1 MDQQKADKDAQ
12 EERRVRVENLA
23 DSLLTKRDEA
33 IAGRAATGIERT
45 WREDQ
50 RAFEGL
56 DGTST
61 KSDMTDYATGEASGG
76 SNGKMQR
83 RSRVIVNIIRGKCET
98 AEGRF
103 TEIQFPTDD
112 KNFGIDSTPV
122 GELAMPMDIPEGIV
136 QASPEQ
142 LVEDPSQAPMQDPMA
157 AQDPMGAP
165 QQEEV
170 IEAPQEPSE
179 EREARARKDELKKR
193 ASAMESEIDDQLE
206 ECDYNAECRKVA
218 RSAIRLGTGVMKG
231 PNIVKT
237 TRRAWVEQKDSDGS
251 VHTLKVVENLKPA
264 SASRDIWNIYPDPH
278 CGDNPKKGAYIWERD
293 HLLPRE
299 LRALMGVPG
308 YSKQQIIRVLQEDP
322 VRTVVQLDKGNNQ
335 QVRASTIARGAPY
348 ERWEYNGDVDKDD
361 LIAMG
366 VKVDEDSD
374 ESISACVV
382 FVNNHP
388 IKAQLNMLDSGELP
402 YDFFPWVQVD
412 DSPWGMSEPRKLIWQ
427 QRIITAAWRAMMDNA
442 GDSSG
447 AQIVIGRNVRPED
460 DVWEV
465 TGKKI
470 WIDESEDSDV
480 KKAFQQFQIQNN
492 QGELQNIINLALE
505 FMDLESGTPRQA
517 QGQQST
523 SGTKT
528 LGELQILMQ
537 GADTTRRRQVKQ
549 WDDLI
554 TRPHIGRYYHW
565 NMMYNPKPE
574 IKGDFDVVARG
585 TSVLIVKDENAQ
597 KLMQIMQLRNDP
609 DAAVIVDWEKVIKQ
623 LFESQHL
630 DVIKDEDAIK
640 EAREKQAQQQPQADP
655 RIEVANIAAKGR
667 SEVAG
672 ITAKTKE
679 DEMVANTQVRME
691 ELKID
696 DVNADEDRKLKDKEI
711 NGKLSAENDKLKAKL
726 AEVTMNLQVQQKE
739 NQLARAQR
747 DDHIVADHSMRHE
760 DRKQTRAQKQIAKT
774 GVEPAGKAPAGEAF
788 SL

>member
-1 MDQQKADKDAQ
+1 MDQQKAGQNAQ
-12 EERRVRVENLA
+12 AARQERIEALA
-23 DSLLTKRDEA
+23 ESLLTKRDEA

-56 DGTST
+56 DGAAS
-61 KSDMTDYATGEASGG
+61 KAEMTDYATGEAYGTK
-76 SNGKMQR
+76 NTTTQR
-83 RSRVIVNIIRGKCET
+83 RSKVIVNIIRGKCET

-122 GELAMPMDIPEGIV
+122 GELASPMDKPEGIV
-136 QASPEQ
+136 QGNAQAMPEDQ
-142 LVEDPSQAPMQDPMA
+142 GNALTPQAPQA
-157 AQDPMGAP
+157 
-165 QQEEV
+165 
-170 IEAPQEPSE
+170 PSE
-179 EREARARKDELKKR
+179 EAEAKAKKDEFKKR
-193 ASAMESEIDDQLE
+193 AAAMEDEIDDQLE

-237 TRRAWVEQKDSDGS
+237 TRRAWIEQKDSDGS
-251 VHTLKVVENLKPA
+251 VHTLKVVENLNPA
-264 SASRDIWNIYPDPH
+264 STSRDIWNIYPDPH

-308 YSKQQIIRVLQEDP
+308 YNRQQIARVLREDP
-322 VRTVVQLDKGNNQ
+322 LRTIVQLDKGNNQ
-335 QVRASTIARGAPY
+335 QVKASSISRGAPY

-366 VKVDEDSD
+366 IKLDEDSD
-374 ESISACVV
+374 ESISACVI

-388 IKAQLNMLDSGELP
+388 IKAQLNTLDSGELP
-402 YDFFPWVQVD
+402 YDFFPWVQID

-470 WIDESEDSDV
+470 WIDDSEEADV
-480 KKAFQQFQIQNN
+480 KKGFQQFQIQNN
-492 QGELQNIINLALE
+492 QVELQNIINLALE

-523 SGTKT
+523 TGTKT

-574 IKGDFDVVARG
+574 IKGDFDVIARG

-630 DVIKDEDAIK
+630 DVIKDDDAIK
-640 EAREKQAQQQPQADP
+640 EARAQQAQQQPPADP
-655 RIEVANIAAKGR
+655 RIEAANIAAKGR

-672 ITAKTKE
+672 ISAKTKE
-679 DEMVANTQVRME
+679 DEILADTQVRME

-739 NQLARAQR
+739 NQLARAQQ
-747 DDHIVADHSMRHE
+747 DDHVVAGHTMKNE
-760 DRKQTRAQKQIAKT
+760 DRKQAQKQIADT
-774 GVEPAGKAPAGEAF
+774 PVEPAGKAPDGEAF

>member
-1 MDQQKADKDAQ
+1 MDQTADQNAQDARQ
-12 EERRVRVENLA
+12 ARIESLA
-23 DSLLTKRDEA
+23 KSLLTKRDEA
-33 IAGRAATGIERT
+33 ISARSASGIERQ

-56 DGTST
+56 DGASS
-61 KSDMTDYATGEASGG
+61 KAGMTDYATGDAFGTKNS
-76 SNGKMQR
+76 KTQR

-122 GELAMPMDIPEGIV
+122 GESAVPAPAPQGIV
-136 QASPEQ
+136 QGE
-142 LVEDPSQAPMQDPMA
+142 MQP
-157 AQDPMGAP
+157 DPMGAGMP
-165 QQEEV
+165 EQ
-170 IEAPQEPSE
+170 APQEPSDE
-179 EREARARKDELKKR
+179 SAAKAKKDDLKKR
-193 ASAMESEIDDQLE
+193 AAAMEKEIDDQLE

-237 TRRAWVEQKDSDGS
+237 IRRAWVEQADSDGS

-264 SASRDIWNIYPDPH
+264 STSRDIWNIYPDPH
-278 CGDNPKKGAYIWERD
+278 CGDNPKNGSYIWERD

-308 YSKQQIIRVLQEDP
+308 YDRRQIIKALQEDP
-322 VRTVVQLDKGNNQ
+322 VRTVVALDKGDQ
-335 QVRASTIARGAPY
+335 RQIKASTIARGAPY
-348 ERWEYNGDVDKDD
+348 ERWEYNGDVDKED

-382 FVNNHP
+382 FVNDRP
-388 IKAQLNMLDSGELP
+388 IKAQLNTLDSGELP

-412 DSPWGMSEPRKLIWQ
+412 DSPWGIGEPRKLIWQ

-447 AQIVIGRNVRPED
+447 AQIVISRDVRPED
-460 DVWEV
+460 DVWEI

-470 WIDESEDSDV
+470 WIDESEEGDV
-480 KKAFQQFQIQNN
+480 RKAFQQFQIQNN

-517 QGQQST
+517 QGQQAT

-585 TSVLIVKDENAQ
+585 TSVLIAKDENVQ
-597 KLMQIMQLRNDP
+597 KLMQIMQLRADP
-609 DAAVIVDWEKVIKQ
+609 DAAIIVDWEKVIKQ

-630 DVIKDEDAIK
+630 DVLKDDDAIK
-640 EAREKQAQQQPQADP
+640 AARDQQAQQQPPADP
-655 RIEVANIAAKGR
+655 RIEAANIAAQGR

-672 ITAKTKE
+672 IAAKSRE
-679 DEMVANTQVRME
+679 DQILADTQIRMQE
-691 ELKID
+691 IQVD
-696 DVNADEDRKLKDKEI
+696 DANADEDRALKDREI
-711 NGKLSAENDKLKAKL
+711 NGKLSAENAKLKTLL
-726 AEVTMNLQVQQKE
+726 ASKTMELQVQQSE
-739 NQLARAQR
+739 NQLARNQQ
-747 DDHIVADHSMRHE
+747 DDHVVSNHMMQSE
-760 DRKQTRAQKQIAKT
+760 DRKQQRAQKQIAKT
-774 GVEPAGKAPAGEAF
+774 SVEPAGKAPPGEAF
-788 SL
+788 GL

>member
-1 MDQQKADKDAQ
+1 MDQQKADQNAQ
-12 EERRVRVENLA
+12 AARQERIENLA
-23 DSLLTKRDEA
+23 ESLLTKRDEA

-56 DGTST
+56 DGTSS
-61 KSDMTDYATGEASGG
+61 KAEMTDYATGEAYGTKNSTT
-76 SNGKMQR
+76 QR
-83 RSRVIVNIIRGKCET
+83 RSKVIVNIIRGKCET

-122 GELAMPMDIPEGIV
+122 GDLAKPMDAPQGIV
-136 QASPEQ
+136 QAAPQ
-142 LVEDPSQAPMQDPMA
+142 DPMAAEGQPQEPLQEPMQDPMGQP
-157 AQDPMGAP
+157 QDPTQAL
-165 QQEEV
+165 
-170 IEAPQEPSE
+170 EAPQEQSE
-179 EREARARKDELKKR
+179 EAEARAKKDELKKR
-193 ASAMESEIDDQLE
+193 ASAMEDEIDDQLE

-237 TRRAWVEQKDSDGS
+237 TRRAWIEQKDSNGS

-264 SASRDIWNIYPDPH
+264 STSRDIWNIYPDPH

-308 YSKQQIIRVLQEDP
+308 YSRQQIAKVLQEDP
-322 VRTVVQLDKGNNQ
+322 IRTVVQLDKGNNQ
-335 QVRASTIARGAPY
+335 QVRASTITRGAPY
-348 ERWEYNGDVDKDD
+348 ERWEYNGDVDKED

-382 FVNNHP
+382 FVNDRP
-388 IKAQLNMLDSGELP
+388 IKAQLNTLDSGELP

-412 DSPWGMSEPRKLIWQ
+412 DSPWGIGEPRKLIWQ

-470 WIDESEDSDV
+470 WIDESEEADV

-492 QGELQNIINLALE
+492 QGELQSIINLALE

-517 QGQQST
+517 QGQQAT

-630 DVIKDEDAIK
+630 DVIKDDDAIK
-640 EAREKQAQQQPQADP
+640 EAREQQAQQQPSDP
-655 RIEVANIAAKGR
+655 RIEAANIAAKGR
-667 SEVAG
+667 LEVAG
-672 ITAKTKE
+672 INAQTKE
-679 DEMVANTQVRME
+679 DEMLANTQIRME

-696 DVNADEDRKLKDKEI
+696 DVNADEDRRLKDKEI

-747 DDHIVADHSMRHE
+747 DDHVVADHSMKNE
-760 DRKQTRAQKQIAKT
+760 DRRQAMAQKQIAQT
-774 GVEPAGKAPAGEAF
+774 SVEPAGKAPAGEAF

>member
-1 MDQQKADKDAQ
+1 MDQQTADQNAQDARQ
-12 EERRVRVENLA
+12 ARIESLA
-23 DSLLTKRDEA
+23 KSLLTKRDEA
-33 IAGRAATGIERT
+33 ISARSASGIERQ

-56 DGTST
+56 DGASS
-61 KSDMTDYATGEASGG
+61 KAGMTDYATGDAFGTKNS
-76 SNGKMQR
+76 KTQR

-122 GELAMPMDIPEGIV
+122 GESAVPAPAPQGIV
-136 QASPEQ
+136 QGE
-142 LVEDPSQAPMQDPMA
+142 MQP
-157 AQDPMGAP
+157 DPMGAGMP
-165 QQEEV
+165 EQ
-170 IEAPQEPSE
+170 APQEPSDE
-179 EREARARKDELKKR
+179 SAAKAKKDDLKKR
-193 ASAMESEIDDQLE
+193 AAAMEKEIDDQLE

-237 TRRAWVEQKDSDGS
+237 IRRAWVEQADSDGS

-264 SASRDIWNIYPDPH
+264 STSRDIWNIYPDPH
-278 CGDNPKKGAYIWERD
+278 CGDNPKNGSYIWERD

-308 YSKQQIIRVLQEDP
+308 YDRRQIIKALQEDP
-322 VRTVVQLDKGNNQ
+322 VRTVVALDKGDQ
-335 QVRASTIARGAPY
+335 RQIKASTIARGAPY
-348 ERWEYNGDVDKDD
+348 ERWEYNGDVDKED

-382 FVNNHP
+382 FVNDRP
-388 IKAQLNMLDSGELP
+388 IKAQLNTLDSGELP

-412 DSPWGMSEPRKLIWQ
+412 DSPWGIGEPRKLIWQ

-447 AQIVIGRNVRPED
+447 AQIVISRDVRPED
-460 DVWEV
+460 DVWEI

-470 WIDESEDSDV
+470 WIDESEEGDV
-480 KKAFQQFQIQNN
+480 RKAFQQFQIQNN

-517 QGQQST
+517 QGQQAT

-585 TSVLIVKDENAQ
+585 TSVLIAKDENVQ
-597 KLMQIMQLRNDP
+597 KLMQIMQLRADP
-609 DAAVIVDWEKVIKQ
+609 DAAIIVDWEKVIKQ

-630 DVIKDEDAIK
+630 DVLKDDDAIK
-640 EAREKQAQQQPQADP
+640 AARDQQAQQQPPADP
-655 RIEVANIAAKGR
+655 RIEAANIAAQGR

-672 ITAKTKE
+672 IAAKSRE
-679 DEMVANTQVRME
+679 DQILADTQIRMQE
-691 ELKID
+691 IQVD
-696 DVNADEDRKLKDKEI
+696 DANADEDRALKDREI
-711 NGKLSAENDKLKAKL
+711 NGKLSAENAKLKTLL
-726 AEVTMNLQVQQKE
+726 ASKTMELQVQQSE
-739 NQLARAQR
+739 NQLARNQQ
-747 DDHIVADHSMRHE
+747 DDHVVSNHMMQSE
-760 DRKQTRAQKQIAKT
+760 DRKQQRAQKQIAKT
-774 GVEPAGKAPAGEAF
+774 SVEPAGKAPPGEAF
-788 SL
+788 GL

>member
-1 MDQQKADKDAQ
+1 MDQTADQNAQDARQ
-12 EERRVRVENLA
+12 ARIESLA
-23 DSLLTKRDEA
+23 KSLLTKRDEA
-33 IAGRAATGIERT
+33 ISARSASGIERQ

-56 DGTST
+56 DGASS
-61 KSDMTDYATGEASGG
+61 KAGMTDYATGDAFGTKNS
-76 SNGKMQR
+76 KTQR

-122 GELAMPMDIPEGIV
+122 GESAVPAPAPQGIV
-136 QASPEQ
+136 QGE
-142 LVEDPSQAPMQDPMA
+142 MQP
-157 AQDPMGAP
+157 DPMGAGMP
-165 QQEEV
+165 EQ
-170 IEAPQEPSE
+170 APQEPSDE
-179 EREARARKDELKKR
+179 SAAKAKKDDLKKR
-193 ASAMESEIDDQLE
+193 AAAMEKEIDDQLE

-231 PNIVKT
+231 PNIVKAV
-237 TRRAWVEQKDSDGS
+237 RRAWVEQADSDGS

-264 SASRDIWNIYPDPH
+264 STSRDIWNIYPDPH
-278 CGDNPKKGAYIWERD
+278 CGDNPKNGSYIWERD

-308 YSKQQIIRVLQEDP
+308 YDRRQIIKALQEDP
-322 VRTVVQLDKGNNQ
+322 VRTVVALDKGDQ
-335 QVRASTIARGAPY
+335 RQIKASTIARGAPY
-348 ERWEYNGDVDKDD
+348 ERWEYNGDVDKED

-382 FVNNHP
+382 FVNDRP
-388 IKAQLNMLDSGELP
+388 IKAQLNTLDSGELP

-412 DSPWGMSEPRKLIWQ
+412 DSPWGIGEPRKLIWQ

-447 AQIVIGRNVRPED
+447 AQIVISRDVRPED
-460 DVWEV
+460 DVWEI

-470 WIDESEDSDV
+470 WIDESEEGDV
-480 KKAFQQFQIQNN
+480 RKAFQQFQIQNN

-517 QGQQST
+517 QGQQAT

-585 TSVLIVKDENAQ
+585 TSVLIAKDENVQ
-597 KLMQIMQLRNDP
+597 KLMQIMQLRADP
-609 DAAVIVDWEKVIKQ
+609 DAAIIVDWEKVIKQ

-630 DVIKDEDAIK
+630 DVLKDDDAIK
-640 EAREKQAQQQPQADP
+640 AARDQQAQQQPPADP
-655 RIEVANIAAKGR
+655 RIEAANIAAQGR

-672 ITAKTKE
+672 IAAKSRE
-679 DEMVANTQVRME
+679 DQILADTQIRMQE
-691 ELKID
+691 IQVD
-696 DVNADEDRKLKDKEI
+696 DANADEDRALKDREI
-711 NGKLSAENDKLKAKL
+711 NGKLSAENAKLKTLL
-726 AEVTMNLQVQQKE
+726 ASKTMELQVQQSE
-739 NQLARAQR
+739 NQLARNQQ
-747 DDHIVADHSMRHE
+747 DDHVVSNHMMQSE
-760 DRKQTRAQKQIAKT
+760 DRKQQRAQKQIAKT
-774 GVEPAGKAPAGEAF
+774 SVEPAGKAPPGEAF
-788 SL
+788 GL

>member
-1 MDQQKADKDAQ
+1 
-12 EERRVRVENLA
+12 
-23 DSLLTKRDEA
+23 
-33 IAGRAATGIERT
+33 
-45 WREDQ
+45 
-50 RAFEGL
+50 
-56 DGTST
+56 
-61 KSDMTDYATGEASGG
+61 
-76 SNGKMQR
+76 
-83 RSRVIVNIIRGKCET
+83 
-98 AEGRF
+98 
-103 TEIQFPTDD
+103 
-112 KNFGIDSTPV
+112 
-122 GELAMPMDIPEGIV
+122 
-136 QASPEQ
+136 
-142 LVEDPSQAPMQDPMA
+142 
-157 AQDPMGAP
+157 
-165 QQEEV
+165 
-170 IEAPQEPSE
+170 
-179 EREARARKDELKKR
+179 
-193 ASAMESEIDDQLE
+193 
-206 ECDYNAECRKVA
+206 
-218 RSAIRLGTGVMKG
+218 
-231 PNIVKT
+231 
-237 TRRAWVEQKDSDGS
+237 
-251 VHTLKVVENLKPA
+251 
-264 SASRDIWNIYPDPH
+264 
-278 CGDNPKKGAYIWERD
+278 
-293 HLLPRE
+293 
-299 LRALMGVPG
+299 
-308 YSKQQIIRVLQEDP
+308 
-322 VRTVVQLDKGNNQ
+322 
-335 QVRASTIARGAPY
+335 
-348 ERWEYNGDVDKDD
+348 
-361 LIAMG
+361 
-366 VKVDEDSD
+366 
-374 ESISACVV
+374 
-382 FVNNHP
+382 
-388 IKAQLNMLDSGELP
+388 
-402 YDFFPWVQVD
+402 
-412 DSPWGMSEPRKLIWQ
+412 
-427 QRIITAAWRAMMDNA
+427 
-442 GDSSG
+442 
-447 AQIVIGRNVRPED
+447 
-460 DVWEV
+460 VWEV

>member
-1 MDQQKADKDAQ
+1 MDQTADQNAQDARQ
-12 EERRVRVENLA
+12 ARIESLA
-23 DSLLTKRDEA
+23 KSLLTKRDEA
-33 IAGRAATGIERT
+33 ISARSASGIERQ

-56 DGTST
+56 DGASS
-61 KSDMTDYATGEASGG
+61 KAGMTDYATGDAFGTKNS
-76 SNGKMQR
+76 KTQR

-122 GELAMPMDIPEGIV
+122 GESAVPAPAPQGIV
-136 QASPEQ
+136 QGE
-142 LVEDPSQAPMQDPMA
+142 MQP
-157 AQDPMGAP
+157 DPMGAGMP
-165 QQEEV
+165 EQ
-170 IEAPQEPSE
+170 APQEPSDE
-179 EREARARKDELKKR
+179 SAAKAKKDDLKKR
-193 ASAMESEIDDQLE
+193 AAAMEKEIDDQLE

-237 TRRAWVEQKDSDGS
+237 IRRAWVEQADSDGS

-264 SASRDIWNIYPDPH
+264 STSRDIWNIYPDPH
-278 CGDNPKKGAYIWERD
+278 CGDNPKNGSYIWERD

-308 YSKQQIIRVLQEDP
+308 YDRRQIIKALQEDP
-322 VRTVVQLDKGNNQ
+322 VRTVVALDKGDQ
-335 QVRASTIARGAPY
+335 RQIKASTIARGAPY
-348 ERWEYNGDVDKDD
+348 ERWEYNGDVDKED

-382 FVNNHP
+382 FVNDRP
-388 IKAQLNMLDSGELP
+388 IKAQLNTLDSGELP

-412 DSPWGMSEPRKLIWQ
+412 DSPWGIGEPRKLIWQ

-447 AQIVIGRNVRPED
+447 AQIVISRDVRPED
-460 DVWEV
+460 DVWEI

-470 WIDESEDSDV
+470 WIDESEEGDV
-480 KKAFQQFQIQNN
+480 RKAFQQFQIQNN

-517 QGQQST
+517 QGQQAT

-585 TSVLIVKDENAQ
+585 TSVLIAKDENVQ
-597 KLMQIMQLRNDP
+597 KLMQIMQLRADP
-609 DAAVIVDWEKVIKQ
+609 DAAIIVDWEKVIKQ

-630 DVIKDEDAIK
+630 DVLKDDDAIK
-640 EAREKQAQQQPQADP
+640 AARDQQAQQQPPADP
-655 RIEVANIAAKGR
+655 RIEAANIAAKGR
-667 SEVAG
+667 TEVAG
-672 ITAKTKE
+672 ITAKSRE
-679 DEMVANTQVRME
+679 DQILADTQIRMQE
-691 ELKID
+691 IQVD
-696 DVNADEDRKLKDKEI
+696 DANADEDRALKDREI
-711 NGKLSAENDKLKAKL
+711 NGKLSAENAKLKTLL
-726 AEVTMNLQVQQKE
+726 ASKTMELQVQQSE
-739 NQLARAQR
+739 NQLARNQQ
-747 DDHIVADHSMRHE
+747 DDHVVSNHMMQSE
-760 DRKQTRAQKQIAKT
+760 DRKQQRAQKQIAKT
-774 GVEPAGKAPAGEAF
+774 SVEPAGKAPPGEAF
-788 SL
+788 GL